1 MLSLYCKK
9 RIISSAGLV
18 PSKFLRACNYHSYP
32 EPGEVPII
40 KTTRSTVEK
49 KFEKSKGPWK
59 DEFMGIK
66 NKFNIAT
73 AFPGFEESSVDAK
86 NTTAPLPEMTQ
97 LENGLKV
104 VSITTADM
112 TMTSLAFL
120 IDAGRYNPLSRIY
133 QMLRN

>member
-1 MLSLYCKK
+1 
-9 RIISSAGLV
+9 
-18 PSKFLRACNYHSYP
+18 
-32 EPGEVPII
+32 
-40 KTTRSTVEK
+40 
-49 KFEKSKGPWK
+49 
-59 DEFMGIK
+59 
-66 NKFNIAT
+66 
-73 AFPGFEESSVDAK
+73 VDAK
-86 NTTAPLPEMTQ
+86 NTTAPLPEMTE